1 MRRQRGVRGKMSPAL
16 AALPRFLFFI
26 VEVFMVVTRFAPSP
40 TGDLHIGGVRTA
52 LYCWLHAR
60 QHQGVFR
67 LRIEDTDVERSTEA
81 STQVILDGLNWLG
94 LHHDGEIV
102 YQSKRFAD
110 YDAIIEQMI
119 ARGQAYYCWCT
130 PEELEAMREEQKR
143 LGLPQRYNGKYR
155 DGGEP
160 VPGVKPAVRFKNP
173 LEGSVTWHDKVR
185 GVVTVNNSELDDW
198 VIRRSDGAPTYNFC
212 VVVDDAEAKVS
223 LVIRGEDHVSNTP
236 KQINLYRAL
245 GYDVPEF
252 AHVPMILGDDGK
264 RLSKRHGA
272 TNVLDYRREGYLP
285 PAILNYLVRLGW
297 AHGDQE
303 IFSIDE
309 MLEFFRIDDVHSA
322 ASTFNTEK
330 LRWLN
335 QHYIKESTPE
345 ALLPQL
351 LPQFAALGVAVDETT
366 VLRAIPHYQER
377 AKTLKEMAEHMA
389 WIFVAPQTFPAD
401 AAKKAFK
408 GAETARLL
416 RDLQTRIAALDV
428 VNAETLHDAIAACV
442 EANGVGFG
450 KVGQPARLAITGGAP
465 SPDLA
470 VTLSLLDKAEILHRL
485 QFAAEY
491 IAQNQE

>member
-1 MRRQRGVRGKMSPAL
+1 MGFDIKCKFLSLFREFLVYHHHSLEFRAKIF
-16 AALPRFLFFI
+16 AA
-26 VEVFMVVTRFAPSP
+26 
-40 TGDLHIGGVRTA
+40 
-52 LYCWLHAR
+52 
-60 QHQGVFR
+60 
-67 LRIEDTDVERSTEA
+67 
-81 STQVILDGLNWLG
+81 VISAKLN
-94 LHHDGEIV
+94 
-102 YQSKRFAD
+102 
-110 YDAIIEQMI
+110 
-119 ARGQAYYCWCT
+119 
-130 PEELEAMREEQKR
+130 PEEDDFANLYDISSEI
-143 LGLPQRYNGKYR
+143 Y
-155 DGGEP
+155 GGEP
-160 VPGVKPAVRFKNP
+160 VPGVTPAVRFKNP
-173 LEGSVTWHDKVR
+173 LEGSVSWHDKVR

-351 LPQFAALGVAVDETT
+351 LPHFAALGVTADETT

-377 AKTLKEMAEHMA
+377 AKTLKEMAEHMS
-389 WIFVAPQTFPAD
+389 WIFVAPTDFPAD

-408 GAETARLL
+408 GAETASLL
-416 RDLQTRIAALDV
+416 QDLQTRIAALADV
-428 VNAETLHDAIAACV
+428 NVETLHDAIAACV

-450 KVGQPARLAITGGAP
+450 KVGQPARLAVTGGAP

-470 VTLSLLDKAEILHRL
+470 VTLSLLNTAEILRRL

-491 IAQNQE
+491 IAQNQG

>member
-1 MRRQRGVRGKMSPAL
+1 
-16 AALPRFLFFI
+16 
-26 VEVFMVVTRFAPSP
+26 MVVTRFAPSP

-67 LRIEDTDVERSTEA
+67 LRIEDTDLERSTEA

-155 DGGEP
+155 ESGEP
-160 VPGVKPAVRFKNP
+160 VPGVTPAVRFKNP
-173 LEGSVTWHDKVR
+173 LEGSVSWHDKVR

-212 VVVDDAEAKVS
+212 VVVDDAAAKVS

-245 GYDVPEF
+245 GYEVPEF

-303 IFSIDE
+303 IFSMDE
-309 MLEFFRIDDVHSA
+309 MLQFFRIDDVHSA

-335 QHYIKESTPE
+335 QHYIKESTPQ

-351 LPQFAALGVAVDETT
+351 LPHFAALGVTADEAS

-389 WIFVAPQTFPAD
+389 WIFVAPTAFPAD

-408 GAETARLL
+408 GGETAHLL
-416 RDLQTRIAALDV
+416 QDLQTRIAALAE

-450 KVGQPARLAITGGAP
+450 KVGQPARLAVTGGAP

-470 VTLSLLDKAEILHRL
+470 VTLSLLDQAEILRRL

-491 IAQNQE
+491 IAQNQG

>member
-1 MRRQRGVRGKMSPAL
+1 MSPYL
-16 AALPRFLFFI
+16 AGRPLFLFVI

-67 LRIEDTDVERSTEA
+67 LRIEDTDLERSTEA

-155 DGGEP
+155 ESGEP
-160 VPGVKPAVRFKNP
+160 VPGVTPAVRFKNP
-173 LEGSVTWHDKVR
+173 LEGSVSWHDKVR

-212 VVVDDAEAKVS
+212 VVVDDAAAKVS

-245 GYDVPEF
+245 GYEVPEF

-303 IFSIDE
+303 IFSMDE
-309 MLEFFRIDDVHSA
+309 MLQFFRIDDVHSA

-335 QHYIKESTPE
+335 QHYIKESTPQ

-351 LPQFAALGVAVDETT
+351 LPHFAALGVTADEAS

-389 WIFVAPQTFPAD
+389 WIFVAPTAFPAD

-408 GAETARLL
+408 GGETAHLL
-416 RDLQTRIAALDV
+416 QDLQTRIAALAE

-450 KVGQPARLAITGGAP
+450 KVGQPARLAVTGGAP

-470 VTLSLLDKAEILHRL
+470 VTLSLLDQAEILRRL

-491 IAQNQE
+491 IAQNQG

>member
-1 MRRQRGVRGKMSPAL
+1 
-16 AALPRFLFFI
+16 
-26 VEVFMVVTRFAPSP
+26 MVVTRFAPSP

-60 QHQGVFR
+60 QHQGTFR
-67 LRIEDTDVERSTEA
+67 LRIEDTDRERSTEA

-102 YQSKRFAD
+102 YQSQRFDA
-110 YDAIIEQMI
+110 YNAIIDGMI

-160 VPGVKPAVRFKNP
+160 VPGVTPAVRFKNP
-173 LEGSVTWHDKVR
+173 TEGSVTWQDKVR

-245 GYDVPEF
+245 GYDVPDF

-303 IFSIDE
+303 IFSMDE
-309 MLEFFRIDDVHSA
+309 MLQFFSIEDVHSA

-335 QHYIKESTPE
+335 QHYMKAATPA

-351 LPQFAALGVAVDETT
+351 LPHFTPLDITPDEAVL
-366 VLRAIPHYQER
+366 LRAIPHYQER
-377 AKTLKEMAEHMA
+377 AKTLKEMAENMA
-389 WIFVAPQTFPAD
+389 WLFQAPQSFPPD
-401 AAKKAFK
+401 VAKKAFK
-408 GAETARLL
+408 GADTVRLL
-416 RDLQTRIAALDV
+416 QDLQARIAALAV
-428 VNAETLHDAIAACV
+428 VNEETLHDAVAVCV
-442 EANGVGFG
+442 AANGVGFG
-450 KVGQPARLAITGGAP
+450 KVGQPARLAVTGGAP

-470 VTLSLLDKAEILHRL
+470 VTLSLLDKAEILRRL

-491 IAQNQE
+491 ITQNQG